1 MLCVCVILLYMCVFL
16 VCVHVMCGLV
26 VQCMCVAVLC
36 IAFYTY
42 NTWYCVCNDGRIV
55 LFEGVFMT
63 TCTQHTQYNIHLH
76 TCTIHVYTYTIHT
89 HNAHLHAPH
98 IHKCAHTCTQ
108 HTLPELPSAL
118 HRAALVSMATR
129 NSRYPPDSCL
139 AGAAPS
145 LLQEDGS
152 VDCGKCVLTLQ
163 NTVWPIPSLC
173 IALIGPITN

>member
-1 MLCVCVILLYMCVFL
+1 MLCVCVYSAIHVCVP
-16 VCVHVMCGLV
+16 CMVHVMCGLV

-42 NTWYCVCNDGRIV
+42 NTWYCVCNDDRIV

-129 NSRYPPDSCL
+129 NSRYPPDRAWLVQHPPLSRKM
-139 AGAAPS
+139 G
-145 LLQEDGS
+145 
-152 VDCGKCVLTLQ
+152 
-163 NTVWPIPSLC
+163 
-173 IALIGPITN
+173 ALIVVSAF